1 MVVTWIPGTENEADM
16 FKKNLDG
23 PTFKRYAELFLEKG
37 ALGKD
42 SE

>member
-1 MVVTWIPGTENEADM
+1 MVVTWIPGTENEVDM

-23 PTFKRYAELFLEKG
+23 PVFKQYAELLLGKG

>member
-16 FKKNLDG
+16 FKKNLYG
-23 PTFKRYAELFLEKG
+23 PVFKRHAELLLGKG